1 MSIWKN
7 FIAVVLW
14 IVVLVA
20 ISCCIFF
27 FEVISG
33 DIVPNGVLPVA
44 TPAPVES
51 VVPVAIVKGVDTPIP
66 VSSPEY
72 FTTVTSLTSPIATL
86 TPVPV
91 VTPVPVNM
99 PKLCL
104 DPTNS
109 AY

>member
-51 VVPVAIVKGVDTPIP
+51 VVPVAIVIFRGAELNQKQENQD
-66 VSSPEY
+66 
-72 FTTVTSLTSPIATL
+72 
-86 TPVPV
+86 
-91 VTPVPVNM
+91 VN
-99 PKLCL
+99 
-104 DPTNS
+104 N
-109 AY
+109 